1 MGGFRHAF
9 FFNAPAAAINLCGI
23 KPRPSEGLPDVQGPA
38 GLNCASIRALRLQR
52 SSRRGMVPVRK
63 QRLRD
68 QHETRM
74 TLLAEVRLSKLM
86 TKIIGERAVTP

>member
-38 GLNCASIRALRLQR
+38 GLNAQAFARL
-52 SSRRGMVPVRK
+52 
-63 QRLRD
+63 
-68 QHETRM
+68 ET
-74 TLLAEVRLSKLM
+74 S
-86 TKIIGERAVTP
+86 TKVKPTRHGPGEKAAA

>member
-38 GLNCASIRALRLQR
+38 GLNCASIRALRNIYKGQDDAAW
-52 SSRRGMVPVRK
+52 SW
-63 QRLRD
+63 
-68 QHETRM
+68 
-74 TLLAEVRLSKLM
+74 
-86 TKIIGERAVTP
+86 